1 MTDRRVDAHD
11 DPMRRSEQGAP
22 PIEGP
27 QPGIVESA
35 TTVSSLGHDL
45 NNVLTTVTTYAD
57 LLLISCEA
65 GPEFHDALEIKKA
78 ALAGAELTRK
88 LTLLSRSLAHEAP
101 VDEPPAAE
109 PPARRGSV
117 L

>member
-22 PIEGP
+22 PIQGP

-35 TTVSSLGHDL
+35 ATVTALAHDL
-45 NNVLTTVTTYAD
+45 NNILTTVTTYAD
-57 LLLISCEA
+57 LLLITFEA
-65 GPEFHDALEIKKA
+65 SPEIDDVHEIKKA
-78 ALAGAELTRK
+78 ALAGAVLTRK
-88 LTLLSRSLAHEAP
+88 LALLGRSLADETP
-101 VDEPPAAE
+101 VDDPAT
-109 PPARRGSV
+109 RRGAI